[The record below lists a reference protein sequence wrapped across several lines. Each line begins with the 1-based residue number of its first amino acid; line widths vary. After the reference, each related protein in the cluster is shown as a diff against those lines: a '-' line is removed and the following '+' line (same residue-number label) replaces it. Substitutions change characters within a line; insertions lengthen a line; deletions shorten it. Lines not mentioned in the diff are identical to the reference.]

1 MIADKIM
8 PALYVIDLEGK
19 AANLD
24 FLVGEDFGIQRITL
38 GSLNFENDLQAT
50 AAGQRA
56 IEFLLDSPQLD
67 VDEAEETVSFNP
79 EFFPSLPAIIPTE
92 EDLKTEA
99 AAEEEAEE
107 YVEDGQF
114 PVIVTKRFDSL
125 GDYVTSRLEVVGE
138 DFKVKLR
145 VAIDPNLYITEKGKG
160 IEAQTAVNTPH
171 REITHQVS
179 LH

>member
-24 FLVGEDFGIQRITL
+24 FLVGEDFGIQRITI

-56 IEFLLDSPQLD
+56 VEFLLDSPL
-67 VDEAEETVSFNP
+67 VDESAAEETVSFNP
-79 EFFPSLPAIIPTE
+79 EFFPSLPPIIPTE
-92 EDLKTEA
+92 EDLRIEA

-107 YVEDGQF
+107 HIEEGQF
-114 PVIVTKRFDSL
+114 PVIVTKRFDTL
-125 GDYVTSRLEVVGE
+125 GDYVTSRLEVVSA

-145 VAIDPNLYITEKGKG
+145 VAIDPNLYITEKGKAV
-160 IEAQTAVNTPH
+160 EAQANINAPH
-171 REITHQVS
+171 REIIPQVS